1 MEKPIGLLLETLM
14 TLTLTLTMALLS
26 GPEIDSIQKQMRP
39 HSKCLKRSQYNED
52 APSVFLGLIN
62 TSNNSRFPQS

>member
-26 GPEIDSIQKQMRP
+26 GAEIDSIQKQMRP
-39 HSKCLKRSQYNED
+39 HSK
-52 APSVFLGLIN
+52 
-62 TSNNSRFPQS
+62 